1 MNRNRF
7 NYIWLYVSIL
17 CGLCLY
23 SCDVHEFPY
32 PVEIEYTLHLDY
44 NTELPLH
51 KVVEYY
57 EDDTKSSTKS
67 SDYDI
72 RYIIEA
78 TSVSGEYE
86 PQRFVF
92 SKDDTEELNNKF
104 TLKLMEGEYNFKV
117 WTDYILSGN
126 NDDLFY
132 NTSRFEDIC
141 ITDGEY
147 RGSIDLKDA
156 FKGSVTSTLS
166 VENTSD
172 TVNMMRPLAK
182 FNFISTDIDKFISK
196 VAELMPTN
204 DGETKIDLNDYT
216 IVFAYQGFVPSSFN
230 LNTDK
235 PADSKTN
242 IAFKSKINALNN
254 NEAEL
259 GFDYVFVHD
268 YESYVTV
275 AIGVYDNEGNL
286 MSQFKPVEVPL
297 MRSKLT
303 TVKGNFLTAE
313 TGGSVGI
320 LPDFEGDFNI
330 EIK

>member
-1 MNRNRF
+1 MKSFKN
-7 NYIWLYVSIL
+7 IWLYVSLI

-44 NTELPLH
+44 NIELPLH

-57 EDDTKSSTKS
+57 EDVPKSSTKS
-67 SDYDI
+67 SDFDI

-78 TSVSGEYE
+78 TPVSSELE
-86 PQRFVF
+86 PERFIF
-92 SKDDTEELNNKF
+92 TQDDTENLNNKF
-104 TLKLMEGEYNFKV
+104 TLNLIEGEYIFKI
-117 WTDYILSGN
+117 WTDYIPSGN
-126 NDDLFY
+126 EDDLFY
-132 NTSRFEDIC
+132 NTEHFENIC
-141 ITDGEY
+141 LTEGEY
-147 RGSIDLKDA
+147 TGSSDWKDA

-172 TVNMMRPLAK
+172 TVSMKRPVAK
-182 FNFISTDIDKFISK
+182 FNFISTDVDKFITK
-196 VAELMPTN
+196 VAALAGTKN
-204 DGETKIDLNDYT
+204 GESNIDLSDYT

-230 LNTDK
+230 MDTDK
-235 PADSKTN
+235 PGDSKTN
-242 IAFKSKINALNN
+242 LAFKSKISVFTDT
-254 NEAEL
+254 EAEL
-259 GFDYVFVHD
+259 GFDYIFVHD
-268 YESYVTV
+268 YETIVTV
-275 AIGVYDNEGNL
+275 AIGVYDNEGKL
-286 MSQFKPVEVPL
+286 ISQFRPVDVPL